1 MWWLC
6 KGTEIVKYKN
16 FILSRGKVSLMV
28 GKVAVNDLLFSSYF
42 IISFSFLGYIN
53 QLKARVTIW
62 GCQSDCRG
70 SVTARVRCGHSGHTA
85 LTCLDSVDCG
95 HSRHMALTCVD
106 SVDCGHSRHKALTC
120 VDSVDCGLSRHTA
133 LTCVDSVDCGYSR
146 HMALT
151 CVDSVDCGL
160 SRHTALTCVDSV
172 DCGLSRHTALT
183 CVDSVDCGLSRHTAL
198 VASFDLRHSRQM
210 ARTCVSPV
218 DLSQWPIL
226 AAEQLWRLTEIPI
239 YNINCTGKSVCGWA
253 NCTQRDMWVAGECNV
268 CWLYTEGHVSVW
280 GM

>member
-133 LTCVDSVDCGYSR
+133 LTCVDSVDCG
-146 HMALT
+146 
-151 CVDSVDCGL
+151 
-160 SRHTALTCVDSV
+160 
-172 DCGLSRHTALT
+172 
-183 CVDSVDCGLSRHTAL
+183 LSRHTAL

-280 GM
+280 GMQCVLPSIYYVHRWYIVKVRIDWWNVRQRKG